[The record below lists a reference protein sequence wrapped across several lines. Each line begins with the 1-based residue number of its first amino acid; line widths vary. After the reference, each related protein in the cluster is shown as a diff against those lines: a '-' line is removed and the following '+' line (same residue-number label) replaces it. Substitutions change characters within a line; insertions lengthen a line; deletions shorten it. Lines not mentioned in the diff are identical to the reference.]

1 MLQKV
6 ESAIEVIAEAIEKG
20 MTQRAKSEKEIDEK
34 SDSLVETS
42 AKLNIISAKLTTIK
56 EKALG
61 GSSD

>member
-20 MTQRAKSEKEIDEK
+20 MTQRAKSEKEIDER
-34 SDSLVETS
+34 SNSLVETS
-42 AKLNIISAKLTTIK
+42 AKLNIISARLTTIK